1 MKRLHFFAI
10 PFLCTIAFL
19 VGCKKDDISENNQN
33 VSAFNLRTPVDDP
46 DVEVQNVDLSINTN
60 INEYYF
66 DTTINISELNIKLG
80 YYLYR
85 DIVDNSYK
93 SINVTFD
100 YMSSCSFQSDIPVF
114 VEETSASSR
123 SYFLPTFFTG
133 VKIETGKSVWNG
145 TNFYGLIYSKSDGQ
159 TYGINGKNDRYIAFR
174 KKVGT
179 DYFYGW
185 IKLNLSAD
193 ANTFIIKS
201 VAFCDVPNKAIYFGD
216 Y

>member
-1 MKRLHFFAI
+1 
-10 PFLCTIAFL
+10 
-19 VGCKKDDISENNQN
+19 
-33 VSAFNLRTPVDDP
+33 
-46 DVEVQNVDLSINTN
+46 VEVQNLDISINTN
-60 INEYYF
+60 RNVYYF
-66 DTTINISELNIKLG
+66 DSTINVSDLNIQFKNNF
-80 YYLYR
+80 YR

-93 SINVTFD
+93 TINVTFD

-114 VEETSASSR
+114 VEGTSASSR
-123 SYFLPTFFTG
+123 SYFLPTYFTG

-145 TNFYGLIYSKSDGQ
+145 TNTYGQVYYYSDGK
-159 TYGINGKNDRYIAFR
+159 TYGINGQNDRYIAFR

-193 ANTFIIKS
+193 ANTFTIKS
-201 VAFCDVPNKAIYFGD
+201 VAYCEVPNKAIYFGD